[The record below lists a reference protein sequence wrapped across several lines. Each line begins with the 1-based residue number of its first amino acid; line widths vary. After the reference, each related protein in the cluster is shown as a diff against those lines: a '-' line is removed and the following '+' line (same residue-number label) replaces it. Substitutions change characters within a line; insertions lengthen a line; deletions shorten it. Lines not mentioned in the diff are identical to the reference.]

1 MGITIF
7 FIILSI
13 VVIAFTA
20 IFVRKNNRLYN
31 FKQDTKK
38 TEKKQKKNIK
48 NIWGISLIK
57 DDVITV
63 DGKNLIIIELGSIE
77 YRLLNDKEQAVI
89 DSALVKISKT
99 LSYNVQFF
107 STIVRVDTNK
117 KIEEI
122 RNNMKKQN
130 NQKMIEYGEALIEY
144 LEDIMLEDDLYVR
157 KNYLIISSYEPRK
170 EAVYNLKEYY
180 FNTLKGE
187 LANIKITSKMLT
199 DAGIVELLNREFNK
213 NSEENIESIIK
224 KGGMDFYVKKGEKGK
239 EDIVKD

>member
-38 TEKKQKKNIK
+38 TKKKQRKNIK

-63 DGKNLIIIELGSIE
+63 DGNNLIIIELGSIE

-89 DSALVKISKT
+89 DSALVKICKT

-144 LEDIMLEDDLYVR
+144 LEDIMLEDDLFVR

-170 EAVYNLKEYY
+170 EVVYNLKEYY
-180 FNTLKGE
+180 FNTLKEE

-199 DAGIVELLNREFNK
+199 DAGIIELLNREFNK
-213 NSEENIESIIK
+213 NSEENIEGIIK

-239 EDIVKD
+239 ENIVKD

>member
-7 FIILSI
+7 FIVLSI
-13 VVIAFTA
+13 VVIIVTA
-20 IFVRKNNRLYN
+20 ILVRKNNRLYN

-77 YRLLNDKEQAVI
+77 YRLLNDKEQSVI

-122 RNNMKKQN
+122 RNNMKMQN

-213 NSEENIESIIK
+213 NSEENIENIIK

>member
-7 FIILSI
+7 FMIISI
-13 VVIAFTA
+13 IVIIATV
-20 IFVRKNNRLYN
+20 ILVRKNNRLYN
-31 FKQDTKK
+31 YKPQSKK
-38 TEKKQKKNIK
+38 SIKKQKKDIK
-48 NIWGISLIK
+48 NIWGIEKIK
-57 DDVITV
+57 NNEIFAN
-63 DGKNLIIIELGSIE
+63 GKYSIIIELGSIE
-77 YRLLNDKEQAVI
+77 YRLLNDEEQTLI
-89 DSALVKISKT
+89 DNALIKISKT
-99 LSYNVQFF
+99 LSFNMQFF